1 MIVNAES
8 TNQSSTKTAT
18 TDTDTITI
26 GPYVAD
32 PGTLTRRQACIWL
45 PIAMFLI
52 VLYATIAIYKID
64 DVKNRDTILYAKFI
78 ANIKDKQMWRGKR
91 LSQ

>member
-1 MIVNAES
+1 MP
-8 TNQSSTKTAT
+8 K
-18 TDTDTITI
+18 

-45 PIAMFLI
+45 PISMFLI
-52 VLYATIAIYKID
+52 VLYAVIAIYKID

-78 ANIKDKQMWRGKR
+78 ANLSSKQN
-91 LSQ
+91 

>member
-1 MIVNAES
+1 MLVNAAS
-8 TNQSSTKTAT
+8 TNQSTTAAPKEGSA
-18 TDTDTITI
+18 DLPK

-45 PIAMFLI
+45 PIIMLLI
-52 VLYATIAIYKID
+52 VIYAVIAIYKID

-78 ANIKDKQMWRGKR
+78 ANLRDKQN
-91 LSQ
+91 